1 MAIHPVTSPGLTVGV
16 LMFFHVSGSFSLE
29 LIEESDYPVVNEGRQ
44 LERLGYPYSEKFPY
58 FSRGAGWSHGLL
70 PCNLKAQGGH
80 DRRIRSRGRP
90 ARFYCTNFSHAR
102 FIHIYNIYIY
112 WMILDPMAATALDCK
127 FGCVFGHLRLPK
139 LLSPIFVNCSQR
151 NGKPGKPPHVQ
162 QSRSR

>member
-1 MAIHPVTSPGLTVGV
+1 MAIHPVTSPGLTVGF

-58 FSRGAGWSHGLL
+58 FSQGAGWSHGLL

-102 FIHIYNIYIY
+102 FIHIYNIYI
-112 WMILDPMAATALDCK
+112 LDDIGSNGFHCTGLQ
-127 FGCVFGHLRLPK
+127 VWLRFR
-139 LLSPIFVNCSQR
+139 SPPLAQVVESYFC
-151 NGKPGKPPHVQ
+151 
-162 QSRSR
+162 

>member
-1 MAIHPVTSPGLTVGV
+1 MAIHPVTSPGLTVGF

-102 FIHIYNIYIY
+102 FIHIYIIYIY
-112 WMILDPMAATALDCK
+112 IYI
-127 FGCVFGHLRLPK
+127 G
-139 LLSPIFVNCSQR
+139 
-151 NGKPGKPPHVQ
+151 
-162 QSRSR
+162 